1 MATELGVSQLS
12 TTADVTV
19 NLLDI
24 NNNKPQFSPKPTYEI
39 NIQENQEAGVLIGKV
54 SQQLSIFR
62 LIHSTYPFSIRV
74 HPLMMS
80 PIF

>member
-24 NNNKPQFSPKPTYEI
+24 ND
-39 NIQENQEAGVLIGKV
+39 NIEV
-54 SQQLSIFR
+54 SAPCPHAVPLRKRQPLTTVFLLRIWK
-62 LIHSTYPFSIRV
+62 IH
-74 HPLMMS
+74 
-80 PIF
+80 

>member
-24 NNNKPQFSPKPTYEI
+24 NDNKPQFSPKPTYEI

-54 SQQLSIFR
+54 GTL
-62 LIHSTYPFSIRV
+62 
-74 HPLMMS
+74 
-80 PIF
+80 